1 MAQTRPWRRGL
12 GSGQRSETE
21 QINRQG
27 TSVSKRATRKSGA
40 VRMNGAV
47 RVGAARV
54 DDTASVEGAL
64 PSRSSESERYAAS
77 GHSPEFAR
85 GSLAVHPSHG
95 VGRVEAIEER
105 SFGGSPSIV
114 YVLQILGSGLKVM
127 VPKLTA
133 ARVGLRPV
141 MDVEQADRVI
151 AVLTEAGVA
160 VDLQPYSRRFRAY
173 TEMIASGD
181 ALAIARVLR
190 DMHRLRADKE
200 LSFGERRLLDQARQ
214 LLTRELGIAKGLE
227 PAQIEAL
234 IEGALSE

>member
-1 MAQTRPWRRGL
+1 M
-12 GSGQRSETE
+12 SGVLQNVIT
-21 QINRQG
+21 
-27 TSVSKRATRKSGA
+27 
-40 VRMNGAV
+40 
-47 RVGAARV
+47 
-54 DDTASVEGAL
+54 
-64 PSRSSESERYAAS
+64 PSESPEAS
-77 GHSPEFAR
+77 GHVPEFAR

-105 SFGGSPSIV
+105 NFGGSPSIV

-133 ARVGLRPV
+133 ARVGLRAV

-160 VDLQPYSRRFRAY
+160 VDVQPYSRRFRAY

-190 DMHRLRADKE
+190 DMHRLRAEKE

-227 PAQIEAL
+227 PSRIDAL